1 MKKKI
6 IAMLLAMAL
15 VLSLLAG
22 CGEAESVAPASSAPA
37 EEISAVEAPPE
48 AHAQEPDATQ
58 VSAAEEASVTE
69 ELPAEPE
76 IVHLVDFPLEEAFE
90 VSVSMSTTP
99 SLTGSALIAE
109 DGSELGWAKWLQD
122 RTGAD
127 IQVDLY
133 SFLDSN
139 DKLNLMIASGD
150 YTDII
155 VGMFNY
161 AGGIDG
167 AVEEEV
173 LTNIAEY
180 PEYIPDYLD
189 VLFEDI
195 NDVAAAY
202 STEFNLTAFYGINDA
217 NAKAEYGPVIR
228 QDWLDELG
236 MESPETYDELHDV
249 LVKFKENYDATLW
262 ITAYGGVPGD
272 LAGGFNVA
280 EYAGGSGFPTWV
292 EDGAFKFAPTEE
304 GLKDYLTMMHQWYE
318 EDLIYPD
325 FLSQGGADYPD
336 NSLITTGDIGVY
348 FTYVSYMEA
357 QQDVLSA
364 TDPDGLIS
372 AMTWPVKDKGQEQK
386 FGKAPNNSGVDGMG
400 AFSVTTACEDIPTL
414 LAIFNEFY
422 TEEGYDFCNWGT
434 EGETYVMEGNK
445 HVFTEIITDDEYNLG
460 ANIMMTY
467 YFFKDGPFL
476 YNNDRYMASYSDRQI
491 AAAELWTTSRS
502 AAALSTM
509 TTEQSTEYYTAQT
522 DISTVYQEYMVKFIV
537 GDKDLDADW
546 QEFMDLLNGCG
557 LQRFMEL
564 GQLGVDQYAERLEGV
579 QAIFD
584 EYHNG

>member
-1 MKKKI
+1 MKKKLL
-6 IAMLLAMAL
+6 AMLLCL
-15 VLSLLAG
+15 VMVLGLFSA
-22 CGEAESVAPASSAPA
+22 CGQSQASEAPASEAAAESVAQEPAPVDEAPEAPA
-37 EEISAVEAPPE
+37 VEISTVEEASVVEEAPPE
-48 AHAQEPDATQ
+48 IE
-58 VSAAEEASVTE
+58 
-69 ELPAEPE
+69 
-76 IVHLVDFPLEEAFE
+76 HLINFPLEEPFE

-99 SLTGSALIAE
+99 SLTGSSLIAD
-109 DGSELGWAKWLQD
+109 DGSELGWAKWLQE

-150 YTDII
+150 YADII

-161 AGGIDG
+161 SGGIDG

-180 PEYIPDYLD
+180 PEYIPDYLN

-236 MESPETYDELHDV
+236 MEAPETYDELHDV
-249 LVKFKENYDATLW
+249 LVKFKENYDSTLW

-272 LAGGFNVA
+272 LAGGYGVA
-280 EYAGGSGFPTWV
+280 EYAGGAGFPTWV
-292 EDGAFKFAPTEE
+292 EDGEFKFSVMED

-318 EDLIYPD
+318 EGLIYPD
-325 FLSQGGADYPD
+325 FLSQGGTDYPD
-336 NSLITTGDIGVY
+336 NSLITNGDIGVY

-357 QQDVLSA
+357 QQDVLAA
-364 TDPDGLIS
+364 TVPEGKIS
-372 AMTWPVKDKGQEQK
+372 AITWPVKNSGDEQK

-400 AFSVTTACEDIPTL
+400 AFSVTTASEDIPTL

-422 TEEGYDFCNWGT
+422 TEDGYDFCNWGIQ
-434 EGETYVMEGNK
+434 GETYNLEGDK
-445 HVFTEIITDDEYNLG
+445 HVFTELITDDEYNLG

-476 YNNDRYMASYSDRQI
+476 YNNDRYLASYSDRQV

-509 TTEQSTEYYTAQT
+509 DTDQTTEYYTAQV
-522 DISTVYQEYMVKFIV
+522 DISTVYQEYLVKFIV

-546 QEFMDLLNGCG
+546 QEFMDQLNGCG
-557 LQRFMEL
+557 LERFMEL
-564 GQLGVDQYAERLEGV
+564 GQIGVDQYADRLAGV
-579 QAIFD
+579 QEIFD
-584 EYHNG
+584 EYHNN

>member
-1 MKKKI
+1 MKKKLL
-6 IAMLLAMAL
+6 AMLLCLVM
-15 VLSLLAG
+15 VLSLFSA
-22 CGEAESVAPASSAPA
+22 CGQSQVSEAPASEAAAESVAAEPAPV
-37 EEISAVEAPPE
+37 EEAPEEPAPE
-48 AHAQEPDATQ
+48 
-58 VSAAEEASVTE
+58 VSTVEESSVVEEAPV
-69 ELPAEPE
+69 E
-76 IVHLVDFPLEEAFE
+76 IEHLIDFPLEEDFE

-99 SLTGSALIAE
+99 SLTGSALIAD
-109 DGSELGWAKWLQD
+109 DGSELGWAKWLQE

-161 AGGIDG
+161 SGGIDG

-180 PEYIPDYLD
+180 PEYIPDYLN

-202 STEFNLTAFYGINDA
+202 STEFNLTAFYGINDP

-236 MESPETYDELHDV
+236 LDAPETYDDLHDI
-249 LVKFKENYDATLW
+249 LVKFKENYDSTLW

-272 LAGGFNVA
+272 LAGGYGVA
-280 EYAGGSGFPTWV
+280 EYAGGAGFPTWV
-292 EDGAFKFAPTEE
+292 EDGEFKFSVMED

-318 EDLIYPD
+318 EGLIYPD
-325 FLSQGGADYPD
+325 FLSQGGTDYPD
-336 NSLITTGDIGVY
+336 NSLITNGDVGVY

-364 TDPDGLIS
+364 TVPEGKIS
-372 AMTWPVKDKGQEQK
+372 AITWPVKNAGDEQK

-400 AFSVTTACEDIPTL
+400 AFSVTTASEDIPTL

-422 TEEGYDFCNWGT
+422 TEEGYDFCNWGI
-434 EGETYVMEGNK
+434 EGQTYNLEGDK
-445 HVFTEIITDDEYNLG
+445 HVFTEMITDDEYNLG

-476 YNNDRYMASYSDRQI
+476 YNNDRYLASYSDRQV

-509 TTEQSTEYYTAQT
+509 TTDQTTEYYTAQT
-522 DISTVYQEYMVKFIV
+522 DISTVYQEYVVKFIV

-546 QEFMDLLNGCG
+546 QEFMDQLNGCG
-557 LQRFMEL
+557 LERFMEL

-579 QAIFD
+579 QEIFD
-584 EYHNG
+584 EFHNK